1 MPPPATQTGGQ
12 AAPPTTHPREPAK
25 PSINTKNPPS
35 TNPSGVD
42 CQSPRHGHQ
51 KLVFTDPVA
60 LRYLEEDPAAVVLHR
75 RLTLVGYEVFIVEQW
90 ACTRIHP
97 TFIITTYTGDQSHQ
111 VVVGVLSVPTD
122 ESTWSPRMKM
132 YFSAVTQCQAR
143 KKETPLGTLMVTD
156 LNVFPLALTLI
167 PVPDGDVLKHKDD
180 FVVNE
185 NLKRLGCSGRSG
197 LKLQP
202 PSPATE
208 AKFHHL
214 YRTSEKVPL
223 YLAVTELVKQ
233 CQIALM
239 MFGNLAPEYVDGLLC
254 DVTEAAINDWWTD
267 TGTDLFNIEPSDNMI
282 GPISVAALLGTLMG
296 ARNRLHAFGA
306 PVGKDAFDI
315 SSLKRGIGSF
325 QKSQKLKRTRR
336 LDRQTLDR
344 LHRATAKAA
353 NAEGWTDAVKSTM
366 AELSGHGGEMVMGM
380 VRGREKGGI
389 ADIETLDIDNF
400 AHLVTGERAK
410 WLWRGKPR
418 KGGIGDNF
426 AGSAPATDMVFTTD
440 DQGGYHWTSRRRPS
454 HEDLANDRIL
464 PGLDRSSRPTES
476 AASLDD
482 KDQNLSRLVR
492 KGVSG
497 KVSDA
502 RAGFGRFKDA
512 VGLRSHPSKQS
523 RDGIDLAGDPSH
535 LPAIDSDTELSQSK
549 KSEGGAPT
557 EPDSVHDN
565 EAPAPNDDAHAEPPR
580 TILPQSPNSKAPA
593 ITVETVSSTADSES
607 SRKVSVARVEDEVQ
621 DLERWRT
628 RSTDVSADPEQTSEV
643 GIMLLRR
650 PQSCTELNS
659 EKDSRRL
666 DNYWP
671 RHLSFSTVEEVVLG
685 WEGLGGDAFKET
697 PDALLEDAIIQE
709 DILASDA
716 RIFSSRI
723 QELSEH
729 TVPWVERQ
737 VASVDGLSQCLHE
750 SHEKVNAAYL
760 ERLATFQ
767 QVRGRSS
774 DLLTEEHTQ
783 LTDYMRRVELMG
795 AKLDYE
801 LHVLDSRV
809 EDVETNLDEFER
821 HVNAIETRVKQLIR
835 GEQEKQSN
843 SWFSWFGR
851 VTGFSTA

>member
-12 AAPPTTHPREPAK
+12 APPPSITPRELAK
-25 PSINTKNPPS
+25 HSINTKDVQS
-35 TNPSGVD
+35 TQLVGSEG
-42 CQSPRHGHQ
+42 QSPRHGRQ
-51 KLVFTDPVA
+51 RLVFTDPVA
-60 LRYLEEDPAAVVLHR
+60 LRYLEEDNEADLLGR
-75 RLTLVGYEVFIVEQW
+75 RLTLEGYEAFIVEQW
-90 ACTRIHP
+90 ACTRMHP
-97 TFIITTYTGDQSHQ
+97 TFIITTYTGDPSHK

-122 ESTWSPRMKM
+122 ESRWSPRMKM
-132 YFSAVTQCQAR
+132 YFDAVRQCQAR

-156 LNVFPLALTLI
+156 LNEFPLALTLI
-167 PVPDGDVLKHKDD
+167 PVPDGDVLKHKED
-180 FVVNE
+180 FIVNE

-208 AKFHHL
+208 GKFHHL

-223 YLAVTELVKQ
+223 YTAVIELVKQ

-254 DVTEAAINDWWTD
+254 DVTEAAINDWWTE
-267 TGTDLFNIEPSDNMI
+267 TGMDLYNIEPSDSML

-315 SSLKRGIGSF
+315 DNLTKGIGSF
-325 QKSQKLKRTRR
+325 QKSQKLKRTRI

-344 LHRATAKAA
+344 LHRVTAKAA

-418 KGGIGDNF
+418 KGGIDDN
-426 AGSAPATDMVFTTD
+426 A
-440 DQGGYHWTSRRRPS
+440 QRRP
-454 HEDLANDRIL
+454 
-464 PGLDRSSRPTES
+464 PES
-476 AASLDD
+476 ASSLDE
-482 KDQNLSRLVR
+482 KDQNLGRLVR
-492 KGVSG
+492 KGVSE

-512 VGLRSHPSKQS
+512 VGLRSHPQKHS
-523 RDGIDLAGDPSH
+523 RDDIDLGGASTH
-535 LPAIDSDTELSQSK
+535 LSPIDSDTEVSQSK
-549 KSEGGAPT
+549 KSDGGAPVGSVDVQDH
-557 EPDSVHDN
+557 EGQAPKDDSQV
-565 EAPAPNDDAHAEPPR
+565 ESPPR
-580 TILPQSPNSKAPA
+580 TILPQSPKSRAPA
-593 ITVETVSSTADSES
+593 ITVETVPSQADSES
-607 SRKVSVARVEDEVQ
+607 SRKVSVPRTDDEAQ

-628 RSTDVSADPEQTSEV
+628 LSTDITVDPREQTSEV

-650 PQSCTELNS
+650 PQSCTELNVAS
-659 EKDSRRL
+659 DSSRL

-685 WEGLGGDAFKET
+685 WKDLGGEAFKEK
-697 PDALLEDAIIQE
+697 PDTLLDEAIMQE

-729 TVPWVERQ
+729 TVPWVEQQ
-737 VASVDGLSQCLHE
+737 VSSVDDLSRCLHE
-750 SHEKVNAAYL
+750 SREKVNAAYL
-760 ERLATFQ
+760 ERLSIFEQMRA
-767 QVRGRSS
+767 RSS
-774 DLLTEEHTQ
+774 DLLTEEHSQ

-821 HVNAIETRVKQLIR
+821 HVNAIENRVKLLIR
-835 GEQEKQSN
+835 GEHEKQDN
-843 SWFSWFGR
+843 SWFSWVR
-851 VTGFSTA
+851 RLTGCSTQ